1 MASLLS
7 GCGRYELG
15 GRCAI
20 RPNPPSDVAVLL
32 IADRANVA
40 RNADDHRPD
49 MRFAEDE
56 RARLKDL
63 AEGRV
68 LAGVG
73 SEAFERALR
82 KTELAM
88 GAAGLEPA
96 TSRV

>member
-1 MASLLS
+1 
-7 GCGRYELG
+7 
-15 GRCAI
+15 
-20 RPNPPSDVAVLL
+20 
-32 IADRANVA
+32 
-40 RNADDHRPD
+40 